1 MQAAR
6 VETVAL
12 LADIPAVREAD
23 RVAAMLAAT
32 VAALVAAA
40 SAVAVAMRAA
50 SAAAADMAA
59 ALAAAVDM
67 AVAAAIGKLLRLSE
81 KRLVCFGRRAFFCGL
96 KIQTKGMTESTEDYC
111 GTTSM
116 PVTVA

>member
-1 MQAAR
+1 VAMQAAR

-59 ALAAAVDM
+59 ALAAVVDM
-67 AVAAAIGKLLRLSE
+67 AVAAAIGKAAPVLSQRV
-81 KRLVCFGRRAFFCGL
+81 KGDRAFSVRFLYAAVISPAFRPPFPTFASGL
-96 KIQTKGMTESTEDYC
+96 T
-111 GTTSM
+111 
-116 PVTVA
+116 